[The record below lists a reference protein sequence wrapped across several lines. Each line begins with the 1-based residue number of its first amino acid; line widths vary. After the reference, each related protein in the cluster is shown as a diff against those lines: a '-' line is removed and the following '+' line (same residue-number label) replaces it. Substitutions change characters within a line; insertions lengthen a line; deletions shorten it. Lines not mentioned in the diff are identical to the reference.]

1 MSGRK
6 EIYIGVIDGIDTIYK
21 IIVKHF
27 LIFIT
32 NLAIYKD
39 RYQTGYTAGDLYP
52 KIFFFSN
59 FSKLLLTIFHN
70 KVGNVC
76 SNICSPDFTDKL

>member
-1 MSGRK
+1 MIGRK
-6 EIYIGVIDGIDTIYK
+6 RNIYICVIDGINIIYK

-27 LIFIT
+27 LLFIT
-32 NLAIYKD
+32 NLAYKD
-39 RYQTGYTAGDLYP
+39 RCHIGYTVGDLCP

-59 FSKLLLTIFHN
+59 FSKSLLTIFHN

-76 SNICSPDFTDKL
+76 SNICSPGFADKL